1 MLICHFD
8 PFSGI
13 SGDMTVGALADAGAD
28 HRALFA
34 ALDSLATGA
43 SFEIEKVKR
52 RGIVAS
58 KFHVRATDAKKHR
71 HLPHILDIIG
81 KSSLSARAKQDATAV
96 FRKLGEAEAAAHG
109 VAVEK
114 VHFHEVGAVD
124 SICDIAGACVA
135 LDLLGVDAVHCS
147 AVNTGSGTVD
157 TEHGLLPVPAP
168 ATARLLEGR
177 PVYARGPAVELATPT
192 GAAIVATLA
201 ARFGPL
207 APMRIRTT
215 GYGAGDKEFPEQANV
230 LRVILGEAS
239 VAPESTTVAVIEA
252 NIDDATPELLGH
264 ALERLMDAGAL
275 DASCSPLLMKKGR
288 PGHLLRV
295 IAKPEDQEQLAAVV
309 FRETTTFGLRLYPA
323 ERRIAERRHVEVDL
337 GYGRVRV
344 KIADWGT
351 FAPEFEDCR
360 RLALETGR
368 PLKQVLADA
377 NLAYL
382 KES

>member
-1 MLICHFD
+1 
-8 PFSGI
+8 
-13 SGDMTVGALADAGAD
+13 MTVGALADAGAD

-239 VAPESTTVAVIEA
+239 AAPESTTVAVIEA